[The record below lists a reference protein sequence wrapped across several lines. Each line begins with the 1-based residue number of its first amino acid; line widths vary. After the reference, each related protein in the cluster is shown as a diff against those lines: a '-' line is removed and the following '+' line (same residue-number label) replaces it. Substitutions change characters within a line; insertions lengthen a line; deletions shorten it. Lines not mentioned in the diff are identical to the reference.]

1 MSESTVQVL
10 VLAWLAGG
18 GLGGAFFGGL
28 LWTVRKGISSRRPM
42 LWLSGSL
49 IVRMSVALA
58 GFYFVGGGHWERLV
72 ACLVGFVM
80 ARQVATWL
88 TRTREQNPARPGRET
103 GHAP

>member
-1 MSESTVQVL
+1 MNESAPIL
-10 VLAWLAGG
+10 MLSWLAGG

-28 LWTVRKGISSRRPM
+28 WWTVRKGVASRRPV
-42 LWLSGSL
+42 LWLSASL
-49 IVRMSVALA
+49 LLRVSIALA